1 VLAHGTTDEMAKAKS
16 ILRDDRRG
24 TSHRPSRVKADR
36 AHRLLDIAAKTL
48 ARGEEENNMHPAR
61 PTTHRSRSPQPV
73 PAEAGPPVS
82 ADWDPWHEPLSDA
95 SVLPA
100 QFFSPQTSLYT
111 GRPVAT
117 LLRAVLEDALTCFQ
131 KQFVTEGRGVQRM
144 AREAE
149 EWFLS
154 DDAHWPFSFV
164 SVCAVLGLE
173 PESVRQQLKRWS
185 HSHLNTPQRKMQH
198 IRGGRQSPRFA
209 A

>member
-1 VLAHGTTDEMAKAKS
+1 M
-16 ILRDDRRG
+16 R
-24 TSHRPSRVKADR
+24 
-36 AHRLLDIAAKTL
+36 
-48 ARGEEENNMHPAR
+48 MHITYSPL
-61 PTTHRSRSPQPV
+61 PRSRSAQPL
-73 PAEAGPPVS
+73 PIGSGGLPVS
-82 ADWDPWHEPLSDA
+82 ADRNPWHEQLSDA
-95 SVLPA
+95 SLLPA
-100 QFFSPQTSLYT
+100 QFFGPRASLGT
-111 GRPVAT
+111 VCAEAT
-117 LLRAVLEDALTCFQ
+117 LMRAVLENALACFQ
-131 KQFVTEGRGVQRM
+131 RQFVTDGRRVQRE

-198 IRGGRQSPRFA
+198 VRGGRQSPRFA